1 MLTPG
6 VEAIIAWMS
15 NGSGLMRYWNIRAMA
30 TDNDDERVPTVIY
43 IVTFAYFSSALSIC
57 TLLPYLA
64 FMVVSLGLVEN
75 VDDAG
80 FYSGLILSAH
90 QAARVLTSYSWGRA
104 ADTIGR
110 KPCMIFGS
118 CLTLVSYTI
127 YPIHTDQCQQL
138 ITFRKSL
145 YLPSPPFSF

>member
-64 FMVVSLGLVEN
+64 FMVVSLGLGETVN
-75 VDDAG
+75 DVG
-80 FYSGLILSAH
+80 FYTGIIGSATML
-90 QAARVLTSYSWGRA
+90 ARAPFCYLWGRA
-104 ADTIGR
+104 TDTIGR
-110 KPCMIFGS
+110 KPCLVTGS
-118 CLTLVSYTI
+118 CLTLYI
-127 YPIHTDQCQQL
+127 LYIL
-138 ITFRKSL
+138 INCS
-145 YLPSPPFSF
+145 

>member
-1 MLTPG
+1 MFLFEQFSMT
-6 VEAIIAWMS
+6 
-15 NGSGLMRYWNIRAMA
+15 
-30 TDNDDERVPTVIY
+30 TDNDEGKLPTVMY
-43 IVTFAYFSSALSIC
+43 ILSFAYFCSALATVTC
-57 TLLPYLA
+57 YPYLP